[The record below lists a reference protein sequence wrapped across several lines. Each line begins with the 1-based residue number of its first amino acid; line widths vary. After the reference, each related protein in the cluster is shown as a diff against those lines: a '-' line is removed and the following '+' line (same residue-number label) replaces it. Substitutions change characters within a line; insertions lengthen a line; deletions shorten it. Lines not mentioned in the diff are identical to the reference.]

1 MILIF
6 DLMSAIV
13 YLKLTKW
20 RIKLFKYINE
30 ENSTW
35 QYYRAT
41 NRATNCPS
49 EAEKIGFAKAHDKL
63 IIDFGRQKR
72 NQIQQYITANIW
84 ENNKNLKRGTHVKI
98 NPKIR
103 NRVISSPRDENITA
117 LRKEYESRKSKGRKK
132 QANYFEISRISTVLD

>member
-20 RIKLFKYINE
+20 RIKIFKYINE

-49 EAEKIGFAKAHDKL
+49 EAEKIGFAKTDDEL
-63 IIDFGRQKR
+63 IIDFKWQKR
-72 NQIQQYITANIW
+72 NQIQQYFI
-84 ENNKNLKRGTHVKI
+84 L
-98 NPKIR
+98 
-103 NRVISSPRDENITA
+103 
-117 LRKEYESRKSKGRKK
+117 
-132 QANYFEISRISTVLD
+132 VL